1 VLPELFEQ
9 LRLAY
14 GDASFCVSDGHVEF
28 VDIAEK
34 RAVAGGDFEAYPA
47 IGISTVAVPCECDFG
62 FESTFGGAG
71 DTAAHQQSGFEDGLE
86 AIADA
91 EDQFVGREELTDGIV
106 ELSAKLAGED
116 NSGSEV
122 ITVAE
127 AAGNA
132 EDLKIGE
139 SGGIFEQSVEVQ
151 AFGFGTCEFEG
162 PCGFDVAVGAW
173 GAENADIGSCHGGV
187 YRRESEAGGAAGF
200 YQIFVGFAR
209 GTGIF
214 RRCCGWSVQT
224 VGEPLPGM
232 IRGLKGCQR

>member
-1 VLPELFEQ
+1 MLPELFEQ

-116 NSGSEV
+116 NAGSEV

-127 AAGNA
+127 ATGNA
-132 EDLKIGE
+132 EDLEIGE

-173 GAENADIGSCHGGV
+173 GAENADFGSCHGGCTV
-187 YRRESEAGGAAGF
+187 ESRKRAARRGSNRFWWDLHVGRGFFAGVAGGLSR
-200 YQIFVGFAR
+200 QWESLCR
-209 GTGIF
+209 G
-214 RRCCGWSVQT
+214 
-224 VGEPLPGM
+224 
-232 IRGLKGCQR
+232 